1 MYSKTNLFNLE
12 IINKTMTFT
21 LFPLKNFP
29 NELTATIFSILFVT
43 ILLIE
48 LRILLRYS
56 NNEEDKGSLWLIVLG
71 ILIPLIITIVLS
83 YTNIGQISTSVS
95 YLGLTILL
103 VGFLLR
109 QYSIFILGKFF
120 TPVVE
125 KQKDHK
131 IIQHGL
137 YKYIRHPSYTGL
149 LLEIT
154 GFALS
159 LSNIVS
165 LIITL
170 IFFIPAIS
178 YRIKIEE
185 QFLSKQFKE
194 YEDYKKQTRKLIP
207 FVY

>member
-1 MYSKTNLFNLE
+1 
-12 IINKTMTFT
+12 MTFT

-29 NELTATIFSILFVT
+29 NEQTATIFSILFVI

-48 LRILLRYS
+48 LRILIRYKS
-56 NNEEDKGSLWLIVLG
+56 KNEDKGSLWFIILG
-71 ILIPLIITIVLS
+71 IFIPLIITIILS
-83 YTNIGQISTSVS
+83 YTNIGQINTSIS
-95 YLGLTILL
+95 YFGLIIIIS
-103 VGFLLR
+103 GFILR

-131 IIQHGL
+131 IIQHGP

-149 LLEIT
+149 ILELS
-154 GFALS
+154 GFSLA
-159 LSNIVS
+159 LSNILA

-170 IFFIPAIS
+170 ILFIPAIN

-194 YEDYKKQTRKLIP
+194 YENYKKRTRKLIP
-207 FVY
+207 FIY